1 MVDYI
6 FSSYLFN
13 CPGFVYKPT
22 RRLDERRTK
31 SKIKNKMSLLKVKNL
46 NISYPTR
53 KETIVASKD
62 VEFTLERGEILGIV
76 GESGSGKSTIANAII
91 NLIDPPGEITGG
103 SIKIDKIELRDNE
116 EVIQKIRGKKIGFVF
131 QDPQT
136 SLNPLFK
143 IKDQLIETIQTHLD
157 LDYQEALNRS
167 IQLLEEVGIDNAEK
181 RIEDYPHQFS
191 GGMRQRVVIAL
202 AISCEPD
209 LIIADE
215 PTTALDVSIQYQIL
229 ELLKDLT
236 QKRNLGVIIIT
247 HDMGVIA
254 ETTNKVIVMRYGVIV
269 EQGDTKELLTNPK
282 STEAR
287 SLVIS
292 VPPTNKKI
300 DRFKLISPDGKEITS
315 DSKNLTK
322 KIIKTWGVREN
333 TNQKLL
339 ELKDVTKIF
348 DDNSMASKF
357 SFGPKKQIVDKVVK
371 AVDTVSFE
379 LFEGETLGLVGE
391 SGSGKSTI
399 AKIITGLVRPTSGEI
414 FYNNIS
420 LYNSKRKYQIDKS
433 RGQIQMIFQDPYSS
447 LNPRFKVRDIISEPI
462 KLFQKNINRNEL
474 IQNTHDLIDIV
485 GMTRQSLDR
494 YPHEF
499 SGGQR
504 QRISIARALA
514 TRPRLLVC
522 DEPTSAL
529 DVSIQAQIL
538 NLLKDIQD
546 ELHLTMLFISHDL
559 PVIRQMCNR
568 IVVLKNGGVC
578 ETKETEDLFNNPEHP
593 YTQELIRLMPKIES
607 IV

>member
-1 MVDYI
+1 
-6 FSSYLFN
+6 
-13 CPGFVYKPT
+13 
-22 RRLDERRTK
+22 
-31 SKIKNKMSLLKVKNL
+31 MSFLEVKNL
-46 NISYPTR
+46 DISYPTR
-53 KETIVASKD
+53 KETIVASKN

-91 NLIDPPGEITGG
+91 NLIDPPGEITNG
-103 SIKIDKIELRDNE
+103 SIKIDNNELRDNE
-116 EVIQKIRGKKIGFVF
+116 ELIQKIRGKKIGFVF

-143 IKDQLIETIQTHLD
+143 IKDQLIETIQTHLN
-157 LDYQEALNRS
+157 LGYQDALKKS
-167 IQLLEEVGIDNAEK
+167 IQLLKEVGIDNAEK

-236 QKRNLGVIIIT
+236 KKRNLGVIIIT

-254 ETTNKVIVMRYGVIV
+254 ETTNKVIVMRDGLIV

-282 STEAR
+282 SNEAR

-322 KIIKTWGVREN
+322 NIIKTWGIREN
-333 TNQKLL
+333 KNQKLL
-339 ELKDVTKIF
+339 KLTDVTKIF
-348 DDNSMASKF
+348 DDRSFAINI
-357 SFGPKKQIVDKVVK
+357 SFGSKNESTDKVVK
-371 AVDTVSFE
+371 AVDNVSFE

-399 AKIITGLVRPTSGEI
+399 AKIITGLVRPTNGEI

-420 LYNSKRKYQIDKS
+420 LYNSNRKYQIDKS

-462 KLFQKNINRNEL
+462 KFFQKNISRNEL
-474 IQNTHDLIDIV
+474 AQNVYDLIDIV

-514 TRPRLLVC
+514 TRPLLLIC

-568 IVVLKNGGVC
+568 IVVLKNGSVC
-578 ETKETEDLFNNPEHP
+578 ETKETEELFNNPEHP

-607 IV
+607 II

>member
-1 MVDYI
+1 
-6 FSSYLFN
+6 
-13 CPGFVYKPT
+13 
-22 RRLDERRTK
+22 
-31 SKIKNKMSLLKVKNL
+31 MSLLKVKNL

-91 NLIDPPGEITGG
+91 NLIDPPGEITSG
-103 SIKIDKIELRDNE
+103 SIKIDNDELRDNE
-116 EVIQKIRGKKIGFVF
+116 ELIQEIRGKKIGFVF

-143 IKDQLIETIQTHLD
+143 IKDQLIETIQTHLN
-157 LDYQEALNRS
+157 LDYQDALKKS

-215 PTTALDVSIQYQIL
+215 PTTALDVSIQHQIL

-236 QKRNLGVIIIT
+236 KKRNLGVMIIT

-254 ETTNKVIVMRYGVIV
+254 ETTDKVIVMRHGLIV

-282 STEAR
+282 SNEAR

-322 KIIKTWGVREN
+322 DIIKTWGAREN

-339 ELKDVTKIF
+339 ELSGVTKIF
-348 DDNSMASKF
+348 DDKSLVSNF
-357 SFGPKKQIVDKVVK
+357 SFGSKNETAAKVVK
-371 AVDTVSFE
+371 AVDNVSFE

-399 AKIITGLVRPTSGEI
+399 AKIITGLVRPTNGEI
-414 FYNNIS
+414 FYNNLS

-433 RGQIQMIFQDPYSS
+433 RGQVQMIFQDPYSS

-462 KLFQKNINRNEL
+462 RLFQKNISSSEL
-474 IQNTHDLIDIV
+474 TKNLYDLIDIV
-485 GMTRQSLDR
+485 GMSRQSLDR

-514 TRPRLLVC
+514 TRPLLLIC

-529 DVSIQAQIL
+529 DVSIQAQVL

-546 ELHLTMLFISHDL
+546 ELHLAMLFISHDL

-568 IVVLKNGGVC
+568 IVVLKNGIVC
-578 ETKETEDLFNNPEHP
+578 ETKESEELFNNPEHP

-607 IV
+607 II